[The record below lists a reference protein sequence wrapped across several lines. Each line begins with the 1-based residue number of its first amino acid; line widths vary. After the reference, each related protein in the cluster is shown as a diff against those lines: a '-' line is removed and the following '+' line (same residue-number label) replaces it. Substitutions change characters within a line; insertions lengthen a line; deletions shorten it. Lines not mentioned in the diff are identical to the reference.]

1 MAVTSWG
8 SASRLSGHVLV
19 VHWIVGPS
27 EVDLVET
34 SLFHASSQGIET
46 GILILDNET
55 VFHLN

>member
-1 MAVTSWG
+1 
-8 SASRLSGHVLV
+8 